1 MIEKDMGIPKYKDIQ
16 KRQRQRSQQPVA
28 SNDLVTPQEK
38 QITSAE
44 HSENGKEP
52 TPLNIMIENE
62 DSDSP
67 EQEKEEKPEPKPKK
81 HKISDKEAISNI
93 IQDHV

>member
-1 MIEKDMGIPKYKDIQ
+1 MIEKDMGIPKYKGIQ

-28 SNDLVTPQEK
+28 RDDLVAPQEK

-52 TPLNIMIENE
+52 TPLNILIENE
-62 DSDSP
+62 DSP
-67 EQEKEEKPEPKPKK
+67 EQEKEEKPEC
-81 HKISDKEAISNI
+81 
-93 IQDHV
+93 Q